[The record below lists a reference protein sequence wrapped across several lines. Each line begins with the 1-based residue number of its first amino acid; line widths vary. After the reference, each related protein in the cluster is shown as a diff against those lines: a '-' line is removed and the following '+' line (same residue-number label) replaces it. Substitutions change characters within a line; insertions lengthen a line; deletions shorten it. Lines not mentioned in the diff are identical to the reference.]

1 VHVPKTGGT
10 TMGQILLRNFGASF
24 YSYYGLWDTKQLSKG
39 DVSGI
44 LKLHPQYRCIASH
57 MFSLDL
63 PYESK
68 IWELSAFSFVRHP
81 VDRALSLYF
90 HNVRMNQESSAN
102 DYVKK
107 IEPFFEKV
115 FAEKIDPGFFDY
127 QTRFFLPNGECESPV
142 EKILELVRGRKVLLA
157 PLDRFADA
165 CLLLE
170 KRFPHDFINT
180 AFTRMHMKSPRNQE
194 IPRWLE
200 DKILEHNQRDLELF
214 DSVAKIF
221 TEQCMEYFPDE
232 NALELAKANFAKR
245 VDYLR
250 QREKMEHLRN
260 RITRGFGDLLGR
272 IFK

>member
-1 VHVPKTGGT
+1 
-10 TMGQILLRNFGASF
+10 
-24 YSYYGLWDTKQLSKG
+24 
-39 DVSGI
+39 
-44 LKLHPQYRCIASH
+44 
-57 MFSLDL
+57 
-63 PYESK
+63 
-68 IWELSAFSFVRHP
+68 
-81 VDRALSLYF
+81 
-90 HNVRMNQESSAN
+90 MNQESSAN
-102 DYVKK
+102 EYVKK

-115 FAEKIDPGFFDY
+115 FAEKIDSGFFDY
-127 QTRFFLPNGECESPV
+127 QTRFFLPNGESESPV
-142 EKILELVRGRKVLLA
+142 EKILDLVRGRKVLLA

-165 CLLLE
+165 CVVLE

-180 AFTRMHMKSPRNQE
+180 TFTRMYMKSHRNQE

-200 DKILEHNQRDLELF
+200 DKILENNQRDLELF